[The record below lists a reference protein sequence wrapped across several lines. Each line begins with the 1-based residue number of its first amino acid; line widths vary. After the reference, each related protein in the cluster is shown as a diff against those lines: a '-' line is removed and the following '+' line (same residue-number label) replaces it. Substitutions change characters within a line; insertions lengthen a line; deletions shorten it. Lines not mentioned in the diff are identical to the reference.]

1 MEKLGLNEI
10 REKYLS
16 FFESKGHLRLPS
28 FSLVPENDPSLLLIN
43 AGMAP
48 LKPYFTG
55 RQVPPKKRVTTCQK
69 CIRTPDIERVGKTAR
84 HGTFFEML
92 GNFSFGDYFK
102 NDATKWAWEFVTKVL
117 NMPVDKLWV
126 TIYED
131 DDEAFDIW
139 TKNVGVSPDRIVRM
153 GKEDNFWEIGTGP
166 CGPCSEIYFDR
177 GPEHG
182 CGSPDCKVGC
192 ECDRYVEFWNLVF
205 TQFEK
210 QEDGTYK
217 KLDHPNIDTGMGLER
232 IACIM
237 QGVLSLF
244 DVDTIKSIR
253 DKVCE
258 MAGVEYGKDPQTDV
272 SVRVVTDHIRS
283 TVFLISDGV
292 NVSNEGRGYVLRR
305 LLRRAAR
312 HGKLLGING
321 TFLYKLADTV
331 IDASEKA
338 YPVLEENREM
348 IKSKIKNE
356 EERFAQ
362 TIDAGFSILNSFLD
376 DKLLD
381 NMEKN
386 TIFSGNDAF
395 KLYDTYGFP
404 IDLTRE
410 ILAERGIEIDEEG
423 FNREME
429 AQRQRA
435 RANAKMTEVG
445 WEDTIADALS
455 NVAPTDF
462 VGYDSLESE
471 AKIIAIVTDAGSAKA
486 LAEGNSGILV
496 LDKTPFYA
504 ESGGQVGDV
513 GKVCGEFTE
522 AVVTDTKKTPDG
534 KFYHIVEVKE
544 GTFGVGE
551 TVTAK
556 VDIRTRRRT
565 QANHSATH
573 LLDSALKNK
582 FGRAVSQAGSL
593 VNKDRLRF
601 DFTLDRPVSNEELAE
616 IEADVNRQIAMAV
629 PVVWETMPIDEAK
642 NKGAVAVFGDKY
654 GDVVRVVTMGD
665 YSMELCGGCHVGNTS
680 EIGLFKILSETGVA
694 AGVRRI
700 EAVTGFGVLT
710 EVYAMQEV
718 LNTTAEALKCAPKDL
733 AKKAAIVMDELK
745 KAEAKIEG
753 LNAKLAKSSE
763 GDILNSAREI
773 NGITVVCGRID
784 GATVDALRK
793 IGDDFKA
800 QTPCGVIVLA
810 SSDGG
815 KATFIAMATKEAIA
829 KGAHSG
835 NIVREAA
842 KIAGGG
848 GGGRPDSAQAGGK
861 DVSKID
867 NALAAVYKMMEELN

>member
-258 MAGVEYGKDPQTDV
+258 MAGVEYGKAPQTDV

-321 TFLYKLADTV
+321 TFLFKLADSV

-642 NKGAVAVFGDKY
+642 SKGAVAVFGDKY

-829 KGAHSG
+829 KGIHSG

>member
-496 LDKTPFYA
+496 MDKTPFYA

-582 FGRAVSQAGSL
+582 FSRAVSQAGSL

-665 YSMELCGGCHVGNTS
+665 YSMELCCGCHVGNTS

-800 QTPCGVIVLA
+800 QIPCGVIVLA

-815 KATFIAMATKEAIA
+815 KATFIAMATREAIA

>member
-166 CGPCSEIYFDR
+166 CGPCSEFYFDR

-654 GDVVRVVTMGD
+654 GDVVRVVTMGN

>member
-258 MAGVEYGKDPQTDV
+258 MASVEYGKDPQTDV

-829 KGAHSG
+829 KGVHSG

>member
-10 REKYLS
+10 REKYLT

-102 NDATKWAWEFVTKVL
+102 NDATKWAWEFVTEVL

-177 GPEHG
+177 GEEHG

-253 DKVCE
+253 DKVCS
-258 MAGVEYGKDPQTDV
+258 MAGVEYGKDARTDV

-312 HGKLLGING
+312 HGRLLGING

-331 IDASEKA
+331 IDASEDA
-338 YPVLEENREM
+338 YPALKENREM
-348 IKSKIKNE
+348 IKNKIKNE

-376 DKLLD
+376 DRLLD

-429 AQRQRA
+429 AQRERA

-455 NVAPTDF
+455 AVAPTEF
-462 VGYDSLESE
+462 VGYDNLETD
-471 AKIIAIVTDAGSAKA
+471 AKIVAIVTDAGSAKA
-486 LAEGNSGILV
+486 LAEGHSGILV
-496 LDKTPFYA
+496 FDKTPFYA

-513 GKVCGEFTE
+513 GKVSGEFTE

-544 GTFGVGE
+544 GTFGIGE

-556 VDIRTRRRT
+556 VDVRTRKRT

-582 FGRAVSQAGSL
+582 FGQAITQAGSL

-601 DFTLDRPVSNEELAE
+601 DFTLDRPVTNEELAE
-616 IEADVNRQIAMAV
+616 IEADVNRQIGMANGV
-629 PVVWETMPIDEAK
+629 SWETMPIDEAK

-665 YSMELCGGCHVGNTS
+665 YSMELCGGCHVSNTS

-700 EAVTGFGVLT
+700 EAVTGFGVLA

-718 LNTTAEALKCAPKDL
+718 LNSTAEALKCAPKDL
-733 AKKAAIVMDELK
+733 AKKAAIVMDDLK
-745 KAEAKIEG
+745 KAEAKIES
-753 LNAKLAKSSE
+753 LNAKLVKSSE
-763 GDILNSAREI
+763 GDIFNNAREI

-784 GATVDALRK
+784 GAEVDALRS
-793 IGDDFKA
+793 IGDEFKA
-800 QTPCGVIVLA
+800 KTPCGVIVLA

-867 NALAAVYKMMEELN
+867 DALTQVYKMIESLN

>member
-10 REKYLS
+10 REKYLA
-16 FFESKGHLRLPS
+16 FFESKEHLRHPS

-55 RQVPPKKRVTTCQK
+55 RQTPPKKRMTTCQK

-102 NDATKWAWEFVTKVL
+102 NEATKWAWEFVTEELKL
-117 NMPVDKLWV
+117 PVDKLWV
-126 TIYED
+126 TIYQD

-139 TKNVGVSPDRIVRM
+139 TKKVGVSPDRIVRM

-166 CGPCSEIYFDR
+166 CGPCSELYFDR
-177 GPEHG
+177 GEENG

-192 ECDRYVEFWNLVF
+192 ECDRFVEFWNLVF

-210 QEDGTYK
+210 QEDGTYE
-217 KLDHPNIDTGMGLER
+217 KLANPNIDTGMGLER

-258 MAGVEYGKDPQTDV
+258 MAGVEYGKDAKTDV

-283 TVFLISDGV
+283 TVFLTSDGV

-312 HGKLLGING
+312 HGRLLGIKG

-331 IDASEKA
+331 IDASCDA
-338 YPVLEENREM
+338 YPNLKENREM
-348 IKSKIKNE
+348 IKNKIKNE

-362 TIDAGFSILNSFLD
+362 TIDAGFAILNSFLD
-376 DKLLD
+376 DKMID
-381 NMEKN
+381 DVEKN
-386 TIFSGNDAF
+386 TVFSGNDAF

-423 FNREME
+423 FQREMQ
-429 AQRQRA
+429 AQRERA

-445 WEDTIADALS
+445 WDDTIADALALVS
-455 NVAPTDF
+455 PTEF
-462 VGYDSLESE
+462 VGYDEFE
-471 AKIIAIVTDAGSAKA
+471 TDANVVAIVTDTGSVKA
-486 LAEGNSGILV
+486 LGEGKEGIIV

-504 ESGGQVGDV
+504 ESGGQVGDI
-513 GKVCGEFTE
+513 GKISAELFE
-522 AVVTDTKKTPDG
+522 AEVSDTKKTADG
-534 KFYHIVEVKE
+534 KYYHVVCVKE
-544 GTFGVGE
+544 GTVKVGD
-551 TVTAK
+551 K
-556 VDIRTRRRT
+556 VNASVNESVRRRT

-573 LLDSALKNK
+573 LLDSALKDK
-582 FGRAVSQAGSL
+582 FGNSVSQAGSL
-593 VNKDRLRF
+593 VNSDRLRF
-601 DFTLDRPVSNEELAE
+601 DFTFDRAMTREELAE
-616 IEADVNRQIAMAV
+616 IETEVNRAIAKTL
-629 PVVWETMPIDEAK
+629 PVSWENMPIDEAK
-642 NKGAVAVFGDKY
+642 KLGAVAVFGDKY
-654 GDVVRVVTMGD
+654 GDVVRVVSMGD
-665 YSMELCGGCHVGNTS
+665 YSMELCGGCHVKNTS
-680 EIGLFKILSETGVA
+680 EIGLIKILSEAGVA

-710 EVYAMQEV
+710 ELYAMQEV
-718 LNTTAEALKCAPKDL
+718 INSASEALKCAPRDL
-733 AKKAAIVMDELK
+733 AKKASSVMEELK
-745 KAEAKIEG
+745 ASEAQVSA
-753 LNAKLAKSSE
+753 LNAKLAKNSQ
-763 GDILNSAREI
+763 GDILENAREI
-773 NGITVVCGRID
+773 NGITVACGRID
-784 GATVDALRK
+784 GATVDALRS

-800 QTPCGVIVLA
+800 KTACGVIVLA
-810 SSDGG
+810 SAESD
-815 KATFIAMATKEAIA
+815 KVTFIVMATKDAIA
-829 KGAHSG
+829 KGVHSG
-835 NIVREAA
+835 NLVREAA
-842 KIAGGG
+842 KVTGGG

-867 NALAAVYKMMEELN
+867 DAFAVVCEMIEKL

>member
-829 KGAHSG
+829 KGVHSG